1 MTNNDLRNNIKQIK
15 IEEDDPAKRRK
26 LAEVIVGGKLPTNFI
41 VFALTRAFKMSREN
55 I

>member
-1 MTNNDLRNNIKQIK
+1 MTPQK
-15 IEEDDPAKRRK
+15 EENLQK
-26 LAEVIVGGKLPTNFI
+26 VIVGGKLPTNFI